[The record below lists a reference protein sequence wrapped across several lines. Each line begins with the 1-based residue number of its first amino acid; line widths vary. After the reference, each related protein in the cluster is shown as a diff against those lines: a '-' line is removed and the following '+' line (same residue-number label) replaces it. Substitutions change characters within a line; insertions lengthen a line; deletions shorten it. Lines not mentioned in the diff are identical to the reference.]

1 MGNARTALAV
11 SFTALLAL
19 GSSGAFAAD
28 WKLVEVAGVVRI
40 AAPGK
45 APTSANANQILPV
58 GSIVTTA
65 AGGRAALFN
74 GAQRITLGPNSRM
87 TVAPESTDGMT
98 RVLQD
103 LGSILFQIDKKP
115 SQHFSVETP
124 LLAAIVKGT
133 TFTVNVEVAAD
144 SVHVAE
150 GLVEVRANEGGATR
164 DVGAGATGAIARS
177 APGQL
182 TVETPRASTETPLP
196 VQTAAID
203 YNVVSGGL
211 VEGPAPTGA
220 AAPSESLRSV
230 SETSSPNQAEGP
242 AASPVA
248 RTTVMA
254 FAGNLAT
261 GGDAVASSLDATP
274 IPSTPGTPV
283 GAGGND
289 NAGGGNAGG
298 NGNGSGGGNPNAGGG
313 NDNASGGN
321 AGGNGNGS
329 GGGNTNAGGGNDNAG
344 GNGNGSGGGNPNAG
358 GGNDNAGGG
367 NAGGNGNGSGG
378 GNTNAGGGNDNA
390 GGGNAGGNGNGSDAG
405 NTNAGG
411 GNDNAGGGNA
421 GGNGNGAGGGNTN
434 AGGGNGSDAGSTN
447 AGDGNAGGNGN
458 GSDAGNTNTGG
469 GNAGG
474 NGSDA
479 GNTNSGGGN
488 AGGNGNGSDAG
499 NTNTGGG
506 NGGGNGNS
514 SGGGNSNAGGGNGN
528 AGGVPKE

>member
-11 SFTALLAL
+11 SFAALLAL

-45 APTSANANQILPV
+45 APTSANANQVLPV

-177 APGQL
+177 EPGQL
-182 TVETPRASTETPLP
+182 TVETPRASTEAPLP
-196 VQTAAID
+196 LQTAAID

-211 VEGPAPTGA
+211 VEGPTPTGA
-220 AAPSESLRSV
+220 AAPSESIRSV
-230 SETSSPNQAEGP
+230 AETSSPTQAEGP
-242 AASPVA
+242 MASPVA
-248 RTTVMA
+248 QTTMMA

-261 GGDAVASSLDATP
+261 GGDAVASGLDAAP
-274 IPSTPGTPV
+274 IPSALDAPV
-283 GAGGND
+283 SA
-289 NAGGGNAGG
+289 
-298 NGNGSGGGNPNAGGG
+298 
-313 NDNASGGN
+313 
-321 AGGNGNGS
+321 
-329 GGGNTNAGGGNDNAG
+329 
-344 GNGNGSGGGNPNAG
+344 
-358 GGNDNAGGG
+358 
-367 NAGGNGNGSGG
+367 
-378 GNTNAGGGNDNA
+378 
-390 GGGNAGGNGNGSDAG
+390 
-405 NTNAGG
+405 G

-421 GGNGNGAGGGNTN
+421 GGNGNGAGGGN
-434 AGGGNGSDAGSTN
+434 
-447 AGDGNAGGNGN
+447 
-458 GSDAGNTNTGG
+458 
-469 GNAGG
+469 
-474 NGSDA
+474 
-479 GNTNSGGGN
+479 
-488 AGGNGNGSDAG
+488 
-499 NTNTGGG
+499 
-506 NGGGNGNS
+506 
-514 SGGGNSNAGGGNGN
+514 SNAGGGNDN
-528 AGGVPKE
+528 AGGGN